1 MSFPVPVP
9 YPFASSAVEKPVL
22 GICFST
28 ALETNGVVQ

>member
-9 YPFASSAVEKPVL
+9 YPFASSAVEKHIPRT
-22 GICFST
+22 GFST